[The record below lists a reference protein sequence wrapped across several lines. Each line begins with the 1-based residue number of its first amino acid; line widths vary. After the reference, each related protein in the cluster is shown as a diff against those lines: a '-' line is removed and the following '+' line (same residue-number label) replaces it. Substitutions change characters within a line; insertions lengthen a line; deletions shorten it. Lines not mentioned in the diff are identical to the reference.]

1 MIGLFL
7 LTVLVIAYCVP
18 HICPLWCFCK
28 TKEQQQQK
36 QLEKLLVEGTK
47 KHVEEM
53 KTEDAR
59 KILEQAVMPLLKK
72 PHVSAW
78 KITEK
83 EIQEAVKSGLE
94 TMRDRRSQVEEQDRQ
109 SASSFEMSPVG
120 ASPIGVWATGSMGQH
135 H

>member
-18 HICPLWCFCK
+18 HICPSRCFRK
-28 TKEQQQQK
+28 SKEEQQQQ

-53 KTEDAR
+53 KIEDAR

-72 PHVSAW
+72 PHGSAW

-94 TMRDRRSQVEEQDRQ
+94 MMRDRSQVEEQDCQ

-120 ASPIGVWATGSMGQH
+120 ASPVGGWATGSMGQH